1 MTIKLRLMLLIATGL
16 LTALIMSL
24 AGYLGNTR
32 MGTAVQDSELSMTA
46 LRNHMEAD
54 MMHDALR
61 ADVLS
66 AMLVGLGKSTSTKA
80 QVSDSLKEHAEHFR
94 QVLADNLKLPLDNTL
109 KANLEK
115 IKPSLDNYIS
125 TGERIVTLALDDPDA
140 ARGELGTFNA
150 AFSQL
155 EDQMATLSELIE
167 NNTQQASVGTRQSI
181 SVANF
186 TLGVVLIASL
196 ILLLAQGRWVI
207 LSIMGPLQTASRIAD
222 SIAHGNLSE
231 PIVEPVRKDE
241 ASALIR
247 SLATMQRDLRGMID
261 VVRSNAHGVN
271 TTSEQLS
278 HGCHEVAGSSQ
289 QQSAAASAMAAA
301 ASEMTASIEEI
312 TRHAER
318 ALAMANQAETL
329 AKDGGQVIH
338 QVVSDMDGIARSA
351 QQSAQVI
358 RTLDKESEAI
368 YSIIQVIKG
377 IADQTNLL
385 ALNAAIEA
393 ARAGE
398 QGRGF
403 AVVADEVRNLAGRTS
418 ASTQEIASMVGRI
431 QQSTREAVASMEEG
445 VAQVDKGMAVTA
457 DVERSIREILQA
469 TLNTTEMVNDIS
481 RTIGEQSLASNEIAH
496 QVEMI
501 AQMSE
506 SNSRV
511 IGQTASTTDELSSLA
526 GQLSQSVDRFRL
538 YLIDFT
544 HLKSHLVELDIGQG
558 LRTGRGQTCVV
569 RRCARPFAY
578 AAYPIGTTRP
588 AP

>member
-1 MTIKLRLMLLIATGL
+1 MTSMTIKLRLWLLIATGL

-24 AGYLGNTR
+24 AGYLGNGR
-32 MGTAVQDSELSMTA
+32 MADAVQDNEISMTV

-80 QVSDSLKEHAEHFR
+80 EVSSSLKEHAEHFR
-94 QVLADNLKLPLDNTL
+94 QVLEDNLKLPLGDTL
-109 KANLEK
+109 KTSLEK
-115 IKPSLDNYIS
+115 IKPSLDTYINA
-125 TGERIVTLALDDPDA
+125 GERIVALALDNPEA
-140 ARGELGTFNA
+140 ARGELETFNT

-155 EDQMATLSELIE
+155 EGQMATLSELIE
-167 NNTQQASVGTRQSI
+167 NNTQQTSVGTRQTI
-181 SVANF
+181 SNANF

-196 ILLLAQGRWVI
+196 LLLLAQGRWVTR
-207 LSIMGPLQTASRIAD
+207 SIMDPLQAASRIAD
-222 SIAHGNLSE
+222 SIARGNLSE
-231 PIVEPVRKDE
+231 PIVVPQRKDE

-247 SLATMQRDLRGMID
+247 SLSTMQGDLRGMIE

-271 TTSEQLS
+271 GMSEQLS
-278 HGCHEVAGSSQ
+278 QGCHEVAGSSQ
-289 QQSAAASAMAAA
+289 QQSAAASTMAAA

-312 TRHAER
+312 TQHAAR
-318 ALAMANQAETL
+318 ALSMANQAEAL
-329 AKDGGQVIH
+329 SKDGGRVIH
-338 QVVSDMDGIARSA
+338 QVVSDMAGIARSA

-368 YSIIQVIKG
+368 FSIIQVIKG

-403 AVVADEVRNLAGRTS
+403 AVVADEVRSLAGRTS

-431 QQSTREAVASMEEG
+431 QQSTREAVTSMEEG
-445 VAQVDKGMAVTA
+445 VTQVDKGMAVTA
-457 DVERSIREILQA
+457 EVERAIREILQA
-469 TLNTTEMVNDIS
+469 TLNTTELVNDIS
-481 RTIGEQSLASNEIAH
+481 RTISEQSLASNEIAH

-501 AQMSE
+501 ASMSE
-506 SNSRV
+506 RNSQV
-511 IGQTASTTDELSSLA
+511 IGTTASTTDELSALA
-526 GQLSQSVDRFRL
+526 GKLSQSVDRFRL
-538 YLIDFT
+538 
-544 HLKSHLVELDIGQG
+544 
-558 LRTGRGQTCVV
+558 
-569 RRCARPFAY
+569 
-578 AAYPIGTTRP
+578 
-588 AP
+588 

>member
-1 MTIKLRLMLLIATGL
+1 MKRLGSQPAVLARGTTMTIKLRLVLLIATGL

-32 MGTAVQDSELSMTA
+32 MADAVQDNDVSMTV

-66 AMLVGLGKSTSTKA
+66 AMLVGLGKSTSTA
-80 QVSDSLKEHAEHFR
+80 AEVNSSIKEHAEHFR
-94 QVLADNLKLPLDNTL
+94 EVLADNLKLPLDASI
-109 KANLEK
+109 KASLEK
-115 IKPSLDNYIS
+115 IKPSLDTYIS
-125 TGERIVTLALDDPDA
+125 AGERIVALALDNPEA
-140 ARGELGTFNA
+140 ARGELQTFNA

-155 EDQMATLSELIE
+155 EEQMAALSELIE
-167 NNTQQASVGTRQSI
+167 NNTQLTSTGTRQTI
-181 SVANF
+181 SNANW
-186 TLGVVLIASL
+186 TLIIVLGASL
-196 ILLLAQGRWVI
+196 LLLLAQGRWVT
-207 LSIMGPLQTASRIAD
+207 LSIMGPLRTASRIAQ

-231 PIVEPVRKDE
+231 PIAEPKNQDE

-247 SLATMQRDLRGMID
+247 SLATMQRDLRGMIE

-271 TTSEQLS
+271 GMSERLS
-278 HGCHEVAGSSQ
+278 QGCHEVAGSSQ
-289 QQSAAASAMAAA
+289 QQSVAASTMAAA

-312 TRHAER
+312 TRHAQR
-318 ALAMANQAETL
+318 ALDMASQAETL
-329 AKDGGQVIH
+329 AKDGGRVIH

-403 AVVADEVRNLAGRTS
+403 AVVADEVRSLAGRTS
-418 ASTQEIASMVGRI
+418 ASTQEIASMVGSI
-431 QQSTREAVASMEEG
+431 QQNTREAVISMEEG

-457 DVERSIREILQA
+457 EVERAIREILQA
-469 TLNTTEMVNDIS
+469 TLSTTELVNDIS
-481 RTIGEQSLASNEIAH
+481 RTISEQSLASNEIAH
-496 QVEMI
+496 QVERI
-501 AQMSE
+501 AGMSE

-511 IGQTASTTDELSSLA
+511 IGETASTTDELSSLA
-526 GQLSQSVDRFRL
+526 GKLSQSVDRFRL
-538 YLIDFT
+538 
-544 HLKSHLVELDIGQG
+544 
-558 LRTGRGQTCVV
+558 
-569 RRCARPFAY
+569 
-578 AAYPIGTTRP
+578 
-588 AP
+588 

>member
-1 MTIKLRLMLLIATGL
+1 MKRLGSQPAVLARGTTMTIKLRLVLLIATGL

-32 MGTAVQDSELSMTA
+32 MADAVQDNDVSMTV

-66 AMLVGLGKSTSTKA
+66 AMLVGLGKSTSTPA
-80 QVSDSLKEHAEHFR
+80 EVNSSIKEHAEHFR
-94 QVLADNLKLPLDNTL
+94 EVLADNLKLPLDASI
-109 KANLEK
+109 KASLEK
-115 IKPSLDNYIS
+115 IKPSLDTYIS
-125 TGERIVTLALDDPDA
+125 AGERIVALALENPEA
-140 ARGELGTFNA
+140 ARGELQTFNA

-155 EDQMATLSELIE
+155 EDQMAALSELIE
-167 NNTQQASVGTRQSI
+167 NHTQLTSTGTRQTI
-181 SVANF
+181 SNANW
-186 TLGVVLIASL
+186 TLIIVLGASL
-196 ILLLAQGRWVI
+196 LLLLAQGRWVT
-207 LSIMGPLQTASRIAD
+207 LSIMGPLRTASRIAL

-231 PIVEPVRKDE
+231 PIVEPKNQDE

-247 SLATMQRDLRGMID
+247 SLATMQRDLRGMIE

-271 TTSEQLS
+271 GVSERLS
-278 HGCHEVAGSSQ
+278 QGCHEVAGSSQ
-289 QQSAAASAMAAA
+289 QQSVAASTMAAA

-312 TRHAER
+312 TRHAQR
-318 ALAMANQAETL
+318 ALDMASQAETL
-329 AKDGGQVIH
+329 AKDGGRVIH

-403 AVVADEVRNLAGRTS
+403 AVVADEVRSLAGRTS
-418 ASTQEIASMVGRI
+418 ASTQEIASMVGSI
-431 QQSTREAVASMEEG
+431 QQNTRAAVISMEEG

-457 DVERSIREILQA
+457 EVERAIREILQA
-469 TLNTTEMVNDIS
+469 TLSTTELVNDIS
-481 RTIGEQSLASNEIAH
+481 RTISEQSLASNEIAH
-496 QVEMI
+496 QVERI
-501 AQMSE
+501 AGMSE

-511 IGQTASTTDELSSLA
+511 IAGTASTTDELSSLA
-526 GQLSQSVDRFRL
+526 GQLSQSVDRF
-538 YLIDFT
+538 
-544 HLKSHLVELDIGQG
+544 KM
-558 LRTGRGQTCVV
+558 
-569 RRCARPFAY
+569 
-578 AAYPIGTTRP
+578 
-588 AP
+588 

>member
-1 MTIKLRLMLLIATGL
+1 MKRLGSQPAVLARGTTMTIKLRLVLLIATGL

-32 MGTAVQDSELSMTA
+32 MADAVQDNDVSMTV

-66 AMLVGLGKSTSTKA
+66 AMLVGLGKSTSTPA
-80 QVSDSLKEHAEHFR
+80 EVNSSIKEHAEHFR
-94 QVLADNLKLPLDNTL
+94 EVLAENLKLPLDASI
-109 KANLEK
+109 KASLEK
-115 IKPSLDNYIS
+115 IKPSLDTYIS
-125 TGERIVTLALDDPDA
+125 AGERIVALALDNPEA
-140 ARGELGTFNA
+140 ARGELQTFNA

-155 EDQMATLSELIE
+155 EEQLAALSELIE
-167 NNTQQASVGTRQSI
+167 NNTQLTSTGTRQTI
-181 SVANF
+181 SNANL
-186 TLGVVLIASL
+186 TLAIVLGASL
-196 ILLLAQGRWVI
+196 LLLLAQGRWVT
-207 LSIMGPLQTASRIAD
+207 LSIMGPLRTASRIAQ

-231 PIVEPVRKDE
+231 PIVEPKNQDE

-247 SLATMQRDLRGMID
+247 SLATMQRDLRGMIE

-271 TTSEQLS
+271 GMSERLS
-278 HGCHEVAGSSQ
+278 QGCHEVAGSSQ
-289 QQSAAASAMAAA
+289 QQSVAASTMAAA

-312 TRHAER
+312 TRHAQR
-318 ALAMANQAETL
+318 ALDMASQAETL
-329 AKDGGQVIH
+329 AKDGGRVIH

-403 AVVADEVRNLAGRTS
+403 AVVADEVRSLAGRTS
-418 ASTQEIASMVGRI
+418 ASTQEIASMVGSI
-431 QQSTREAVASMEEG
+431 QQNTRAAVISMEEG

-457 DVERSIREILQA
+457 EVERAIREILQA
-469 TLNTTEMVNDIS
+469 TLSTTELVNDIS
-481 RTIGEQSLASNEIAH
+481 RTISEQSLASNEIAH
-496 QVEMI
+496 QVERI
-501 AQMSE
+501 AGMSE

-511 IGQTASTTDELSSLA
+511 IAGTASTTDELSSLA
-526 GQLSQSVDRFRL
+526 GQLSQSVDRF
-538 YLIDFT
+538 
-544 HLKSHLVELDIGQG
+544 KM
-558 LRTGRGQTCVV
+558 
-569 RRCARPFAY
+569 
-578 AAYPIGTTRP
+578 
-588 AP
+588 

>member
-1 MTIKLRLMLLIATGL
+1 MKRLGSQPAVLARGTTMTIKLRLVLLIATGL

-32 MGTAVQDSELSMTA
+32 MADAVQDNDVSMTV

-66 AMLVGLGKSTSTKA
+66 AMLVGLGKSTSTPA
-80 QVSDSLKEHAEHFR
+80 EVNSSIKEHAEHFR
-94 QVLADNLKLPLDNTL
+94 EVLADNLKLPLDASI
-109 KANLEK
+109 KASLEK
-115 IKPSLDNYIS
+115 IKPSLDTYIS
-125 TGERIVTLALDDPDA
+125 AGERIVALALDNPEA
-140 ARGELGTFNA
+140 ARGELQTFNA

-155 EDQMATLSELIE
+155 EEQMAALSELIE
-167 NNTQQASVGTRQSI
+167 NNTQLTSTGTRQTI
-181 SVANF
+181 SNANW
-186 TLGVVLIASL
+186 TLIIVLGASL
-196 ILLLAQGRWVI
+196 LLLLAQGRWVT
-207 LSIMGPLQTASRIAD
+207 LSIMGPLRTASRIAQ

-231 PIVEPVRKDE
+231 PIVEPKNQDE

-247 SLATMQRDLRGMID
+247 SLATMQRDLRGMIE

-271 TTSEQLS
+271 GMSERLS
-278 HGCHEVAGSSQ
+278 QGCHEVAGSSQ
-289 QQSAAASAMAAA
+289 QQSVAASTMAAA

-312 TRHAER
+312 TRHAQR
-318 ALAMANQAETL
+318 ALDMASQAETL
-329 AKDGGQVIH
+329 AKDGGRVIH

-403 AVVADEVRNLAGRTS
+403 AVVADEVRSLAGRTS
-418 ASTQEIASMVGRI
+418 ASTQEIASMVGSI
-431 QQSTREAVASMEEG
+431 QQNTRAAVISMEEG

-457 DVERSIREILQA
+457 EVERAIREILQA
-469 TLNTTEMVNDIS
+469 TLSTTELVNDIS
-481 RTIGEQSLASNEIAH
+481 RTISEQSLASNEIAH
-496 QVEMI
+496 QVERI
-501 AQMSE
+501 AGMSE

-511 IGQTASTTDELSSLA
+511 IAGTASTTDELSSLA
-526 GQLSQSVDRFRL
+526 GQLSQSVDRF
-538 YLIDFT
+538 
-544 HLKSHLVELDIGQG
+544 KM
-558 LRTGRGQTCVV
+558 
-569 RRCARPFAY
+569 
-578 AAYPIGTTRP
+578 
-588 AP
+588 

>member
-1 MTIKLRLMLLIATGL
+1 MTIKLRLVLLIATGL

-32 MGTAVQDSELSMTA
+32 MADAVQDNDVSMTV

-66 AMLVGLGKSTSTKA
+66 AMLVGLGKSTSTPA
-80 QVSDSLKEHAEHFR
+80 EVNSSIKEHAEHFR
-94 QVLADNLKLPLDNTL
+94 EVLANNLKLPLDASI
-109 KANLEK
+109 KASLEK
-115 IKPSLDNYIS
+115 IKPSLDTYIGA
-125 TGERIVTLALDDPDA
+125 GERIVALALDNPEA
-140 ARGELGTFNA
+140 ARGELQTFNA

-155 EDQMATLSELIE
+155 EDQMAALSELIE
-167 NNTQQASVGTRQSI
+167 SHTHLTSTGTRQTI
-181 SVANF
+181 SNANW
-186 TLGVVLIASL
+186 TLIIVLGASL
-196 ILLLAQGRWVI
+196 LLLLAQGRWVT
-207 LSIMGPLQTASRIAD
+207 LSIMGPLRTASRIAQ

-231 PIVEPVRKDE
+231 PIVEPKNQDE

-247 SLATMQRDLRGMID
+247 SLATMQRDLRGMIE

-271 TTSEQLS
+271 GMSERLS
-278 HGCHEVAGSSQ
+278 QGCHEVAGSSQ
-289 QQSAAASAMAAA
+289 QQSVAASTMAAA

-312 TRHAER
+312 TRHAQR
-318 ALAMANQAETL
+318 ALDMASQAETL
-329 AKDGGQVIH
+329 AKDGGRVIH

-403 AVVADEVRNLAGRTS
+403 AVVADEVRSLAGRTS
-418 ASTQEIASMVGRI
+418 ASTQEIASMVGSI
-431 QQSTREAVASMEEG
+431 QQNTRAAVISMEEG

-457 DVERSIREILQA
+457 EVERAIREILQA
-469 TLNTTEMVNDIS
+469 TLSTTELVNDIS
-481 RTIGEQSLASNEIAH
+481 RTISEQSLASNEIAH
-496 QVEMI
+496 QVERI
-501 AQMSE
+501 AGMSE

-511 IGQTASTTDELSSLA
+511 IAGTASTTDELSSLA
-526 GQLSQSVDRFRL
+526 GQLSQSVDRF
-538 YLIDFT
+538 
-544 HLKSHLVELDIGQG
+544 KM
-558 LRTGRGQTCVV
+558 
-569 RRCARPFAY
+569 
-578 AAYPIGTTRP
+578 
-588 AP
+588 

>member
-16 LTALIMSL
+16 VTALIMSL
-24 AGYLGNTR
+24 ASYVGNAR
-32 MGTAVQDSELSMTA
+32 MSHAVQENEVSMTI

-66 AMLVGLGKSTSTKA
+66 AMLVGLGKSTSTPA
-80 QVSDSLKEHAEHFR
+80 EVTSALQAHAEHFR
-94 QVLADNLKLPLDNTL
+94 EVLAENLKLPLGDTL
-109 KANLEK
+109 RGSLEQ
-115 IKPSLDNYIS
+115 IKPSLDTYIS
-125 TGERIVTLALDDPDA
+125 TGERIVALALDNPEA
-140 ARGELGTFNA
+140 AREQLATFNA
-150 AFSQL
+150 AFSRL
-155 EDQMATLSELIE
+155 EDQMACLSELIE
-167 NNTQQASVGTRQSI
+167 SNTQQTSAGTRQTI
-181 SVANF
+181 NNANV
-186 TLGVVLIASL
+186 TLGAVLIASL
-196 ILLLAQGRWVI
+196 LLLLAQGRWVI
-207 LSIMGPLQTASRIAD
+207 LSIMGPLQTASRIAA
-222 SIAHGNLSE
+222 SIAQGNLSE
-231 PIVEPVRKDE
+231 PIVEPARKDE

-247 SLATMQRDLRGMID
+247 SLATMQRDLRGMIE

-271 TTSEQLS
+271 GMSEQLS

-289 QQSAAASAMAAA
+289 QQSAAASTMAAA

-312 TRHAER
+312 TQHAGR

-329 AKDGGQVIH
+329 AKDGGRVIH

-368 YSIIQVIKG
+368 FSIIQVIKG

-403 AVVADEVRNLAGRTS
+403 AVVADEVRSLAGRTS

-431 QQSTREAVASMEEG
+431 QQNTREAVSSMEEG

-457 DVERSIREILQA
+457 EVERAIREILQA
-469 TLNTTEMVNDIS
+469 TLNTTELVNDIS

-501 AQMSE
+501 AGMSE

-511 IGQTASTTDELSSLA
+511 IAATASTTDELSSLA
-526 GQLSQSVDRFRL
+526 GELSQSVDRFRL
-538 YLIDFT
+538 
-544 HLKSHLVELDIGQG
+544 
-558 LRTGRGQTCVV
+558 
-569 RRCARPFAY
+569 
-578 AAYPIGTTRP
+578 
-588 AP
+588 

>member
-1 MTIKLRLMLLIATGL
+1 MTIKLRLVLLIATGL

-32 MGTAVQDSELSMTA
+32 MADAVQDNDVSMTV

-66 AMLVGLGKSTSTKA
+66 AMLVGLGKSTSTPA
-80 QVSDSLKEHAEHFR
+80 EVNSSIKEHAEHFR
-94 QVLADNLKLPLDNTL
+94 EVLAENLKLPLDASI
-109 KANLEK
+109 KASLEK
-115 IKPSLDNYIS
+115 IKPSLDTYIS
-125 TGERIVTLALDDPDA
+125 AGERIVALALENPEA
-140 ARGELGTFNA
+140 ARGELQTFNA

-155 EDQMATLSELIE
+155 EEQMAALSELIE
-167 NNTQQASVGTRQSI
+167 NNTQLTSTGTRQTI
-181 SVANF
+181 SNANW
-186 TLGVVLIASL
+186 TLIIVLGASL
-196 ILLLAQGRWVI
+196 LLLLAQGRWVT
-207 LSIMGPLQTASRIAD
+207 LSIMGPLRTASHIAQ

-231 PIVEPVRKDE
+231 PIVEPKNQDE

-247 SLATMQRDLRGMID
+247 SLATMQRDLRGMIE

-271 TTSEQLS
+271 GMSERLS
-278 HGCHEVAGSSQ
+278 QGCHEVAGSSQ
-289 QQSAAASAMAAA
+289 QQSVAASTMAAA

-312 TRHAER
+312 TRHAQR
-318 ALAMANQAETL
+318 ALDMASQAETL
-329 AKDGGQVIH
+329 AKDGGRVIH

-403 AVVADEVRNLAGRTS
+403 AVVADEVRSLAGRTS
-418 ASTQEIASMVGRI
+418 ASTQEIASMVGSI
-431 QQSTREAVASMEEG
+431 QQNTRAAVISMEEG

-457 DVERSIREILQA
+457 EVERAIREILQA
-469 TLNTTEMVNDIS
+469 TLSTTELVNDIS
-481 RTIGEQSLASNEIAH
+481 RTISEQSLASNEIAH
-496 QVEMI
+496 QVERI
-501 AQMSE
+501 AGMSE

-511 IGQTASTTDELSSLA
+511 IAGTASTTDELSSLA
-526 GQLSQSVDRFRL
+526 GQLSQSVDRF
-538 YLIDFT
+538 
-544 HLKSHLVELDIGQG
+544 KM
-558 LRTGRGQTCVV
+558 
-569 RRCARPFAY
+569 
-578 AAYPIGTTRP
+578 
-588 AP
+588 

>member
-1 MTIKLRLMLLIATGL
+1 LKRLGSQPAVLARGTTMTIKLRLVLLIATGL

-32 MGTAVQDSELSMTA
+32 MADAVQDNDVSMTV

-66 AMLVGLGKSTSTKA
+66 AMLVGLGKSTSTPA
-80 QVSDSLKEHAEHFR
+80 EVNSSIKEHAEHFR
-94 QVLADNLKLPLDNTL
+94 EVLADNLKLPLDASI
-109 KANLEK
+109 KASLEK
-115 IKPSLDNYIS
+115 IKPSLDTYIS
-125 TGERIVTLALDDPDA
+125 AGERIVALALDNPEA
-140 ARGELGTFNA
+140 ARGELQTFNA

-155 EDQMATLSELIE
+155 EEQMAALSELIE
-167 NNTQQASVGTRQSI
+167 NNTQLTSTGTRQTI
-181 SVANF
+181 SNANW
-186 TLGVVLIASL
+186 TLIIVLGASL
-196 ILLLAQGRWVI
+196 LLLLAQGRWVT
-207 LSIMGPLQTASRIAD
+207 LSIMGPLRTASRIAQ

-231 PIVEPVRKDE
+231 PIAEPKNQDE

-247 SLATMQRDLRGMID
+247 SLATMQRDLRGMIE

-271 TTSEQLS
+271 GMSERLS
-278 HGCHEVAGSSQ
+278 QGCHEVAGSSQ
-289 QQSAAASAMAAA
+289 QQSVAASTMAAA

-312 TRHAER
+312 TRHAQR
-318 ALAMANQAETL
+318 ALDMASQAETL
-329 AKDGGQVIH
+329 AKDGGRVIH
-338 QVVSDMDGIARSA
+338 QVVSDMDAIARSA

-403 AVVADEVRNLAGRTS
+403 AVVADEVRSLAGRTS
-418 ASTQEIASMVGRI
+418 ASTQEIASMVGSI
-431 QQSTREAVASMEEG
+431 QQNTREAVISMEEG

-457 DVERSIREILQA
+457 EVERAIREILQA
-469 TLNTTEMVNDIS
+469 TLSTTELVNDIS
-481 RTIGEQSLASNEIAH
+481 RTISEQSLASNEIAH
-496 QVEMI
+496 QVERI
-501 AQMSE
+501 AGMSE

-511 IGQTASTTDELSSLA
+511 IGETASTTDELSSLA
-526 GQLSQSVDRFRL
+526 GKLSQSVDRFRL
-538 YLIDFT
+538 
-544 HLKSHLVELDIGQG
+544 
-558 LRTGRGQTCVV
+558 
-569 RRCARPFAY
+569 
-578 AAYPIGTTRP
+578 
-588 AP
+588 

>member
-1 MTIKLRLMLLIATGL
+1 MKRLGSQPAVLARGTTMTIKLRLVLLIATGL

-32 MGTAVQDSELSMTA
+32 MADAVQDNDVSMTV

-66 AMLVGLGKSTSTKA
+66 AMLVGLGKSTSTPA
-80 QVSDSLKEHAEHFR
+80 EVNSSIKEHAEHFR
-94 QVLADNLKLPLDNTL
+94 EVLADNLKLPLDASI
-109 KANLEK
+109 KASLEK
-115 IKPSLDNYIS
+115 IKPSLDTYIS
-125 TGERIVTLALDDPDA
+125 AGERIVALALENPEA
-140 ARGELGTFNA
+140 ARGELQTFNA

-155 EDQMATLSELIE
+155 EDQMAALSELIE
-167 NNTQQASVGTRQSI
+167 NHTQLTSTGTRQTI
-181 SVANF
+181 SNANW
-186 TLGVVLIASL
+186 TLIIVLGASL
-196 ILLLAQGRWVI
+196 LLLLAQGRWVT
-207 LSIMGPLQTASRIAD
+207 LSIMGPLRTASRIAL

-231 PIVEPVRKDE
+231 PIVEPKNQDE

-247 SLATMQRDLRGMID
+247 SLATMQRDLRGMIE

-271 TTSEQLS
+271 GVSERLS
-278 HGCHEVAGSSQ
+278 QGCHEVAGSSQ
-289 QQSAAASAMAAA
+289 QQSVAASTMAAA

-312 TRHAER
+312 TRHAQR
-318 ALAMANQAETL
+318 ALDMASQAETL
-329 AKDGGQVIH
+329 AKDGGRVIH

-403 AVVADEVRNLAGRTS
+403 AVVADEVRSLAGRTS
-418 ASTQEIASMVGRI
+418 ASTQEIASMVGSI
-431 QQSTREAVASMEEG
+431 QQNTREAVISMEEG
-445 VAQVDKGMAVTA
+445 VTQVDKGMAVTA
-457 DVERSIREILQA
+457 EVERAIREILQA
-469 TLNTTEMVNDIS
+469 TLSTTELVNDIS
-481 RTIGEQSLASNEIAH
+481 RTISEQSLASNEIAH
-496 QVEMI
+496 QVERI
-501 AQMSE
+501 AGMSE

-511 IGQTASTTDELSSLA
+511 IGETASTTDELSSLA
-526 GQLSQSVDRFRL
+526 GKLSQSVDRFRL
-538 YLIDFT
+538 
-544 HLKSHLVELDIGQG
+544 
-558 LRTGRGQTCVV
+558 
-569 RRCARPFAY
+569 
-578 AAYPIGTTRP
+578 
-588 AP
+588 

>member
-1 MTIKLRLMLLIATGL
+1 MSIKLRLLLLIGTGV
-16 LTALIMSL
+16 LTALIMGLVS
-24 AGYLGNTR
+24 YLGNGQ
-32 MGTAVQDSELSMTA
+32 MAQAVQDNDVGMTA

-66 AMLVGLGKSTSTKA
+66 AMLVGLGKSNSSKA
-80 QVSDSLKEHAEHFR
+80 EVRSSIEEHTAHFR
-94 QVLADNLKLPLDNTL
+94 EVLGDNLKLPVNDSL
-109 KANLEK
+109 KSALNQ
-115 IKPSLDNYIS
+115 IKPSLDTYINAA
-125 TGERIVTLALDDPDA
+125 ERIVGLALDNPDA
-140 ARGELGTFNA
+140 AQKELGTFNS

-155 EDQMATLSELIE
+155 EGQMAALSELIE
-167 NNTQQASVGTRQSI
+167 TNTQKTSEGTRQAI
-181 SVANF
+181 SDANIA
-186 TLGVVLIASL
+186 LGTVLIVSL
-196 ILLLAQGRWVI
+196 LLLLAQGRWVI
-207 LSIMGPLQTASRIAD
+207 SSIMGPLRSASRIAD

-231 PIVEPVRKDE
+231 PIIEPDGNDE

-247 SLATMQRDLRGMID
+247 SLATMQRDLRGMIEA
-261 VVRSNAHGVN
+261 VRSNAHGVSGM
-271 TTSEQLS
+271 SEKLS
-278 HGCHEVAGSSQ
+278 DGCHEVAGSSQ
-289 QQSAAASAMAAA
+289 QQSAAASTMAAA

-318 ALAMANQAETL
+318 ALNMANQAETL
-329 AKDGGQVIH
+329 AKDGGRVIH
-338 QVVSDMDGIARSA
+338 QVVNDMDGIARSA

-358 RTLDKESEAI
+358 RTLDKESEGI
-368 YSIIQVIKG
+368 FSIIQVIKG

-403 AVVADEVRNLAGRTS
+403 AVVADEVRSLAGRTS
-418 ASTQEIASMVGRI
+418 ASTQEIASMVSRI
-431 QQSTREAVASMEEG
+431 QQSTREAVTSMEAG

-457 DVERSIREILQA
+457 EVERAIREILDA
-469 TLNTTEMVNDIS
+469 TLNTTQLVNDIT

-501 AQMSE
+501 AGMSE
-506 SNSRV
+506 GNSKV

-538 YLIDFT
+538 
-544 HLKSHLVELDIGQG
+544 
-558 LRTGRGQTCVV
+558 
-569 RRCARPFAY
+569 
-578 AAYPIGTTRP
+578 
-588 AP
+588 

>member
-1 MTIKLRLMLLIATGL
+1 MTIKLRLVLLIATGL

-32 MGTAVQDSELSMTA
+32 MADAVQDNDVSMTV

-66 AMLVGLGKSTSTKA
+66 AMLVGLGKSTSTPA
-80 QVSDSLKEHAEHFR
+80 EVNSSIKEHAEHFR
-94 QVLADNLKLPLDNTL
+94 EVLADNLKLPLDASI
-109 KANLEK
+109 KASLEK
-115 IKPSLDNYIS
+115 IKPSLDTYIS
-125 TGERIVTLALDDPDA
+125 AGERIVALALDNPEA
-140 ARGELGTFNA
+140 ARGELQTFNA

-155 EDQMATLSELIE
+155 EEQMAGLSELIE
-167 NNTQQASVGTRQSI
+167 NNTQLTSTGTRQTI
-181 SVANF
+181 SNANW
-186 TLGVVLIASL
+186 TLIIVLGASL
-196 ILLLAQGRWVI
+196 LLLLAQGRWVT
-207 LSIMGPLQTASRIAD
+207 LSIMGPLRTASHIAQ

-231 PIVEPVRKDE
+231 PIAEPKNQDE

-247 SLATMQRDLRGMID
+247 SLATMQRDLRGMIE

-271 TTSEQLS
+271 GMSERLS
-278 HGCHEVAGSSQ
+278 QGCHEVAGSSQ
-289 QQSAAASAMAAA
+289 QQSVAASTMAAA

-312 TRHAER
+312 TRHAQR
-318 ALAMANQAETL
+318 ALDMASQAETL
-329 AKDGGQVIH
+329 AKDGGRVIH

-403 AVVADEVRNLAGRTS
+403 AVVADEVRSLAGRTS
-418 ASTQEIASMVGRI
+418 ASTQEIASMVGSI
-431 QQSTREAVASMEEG
+431 QQNTRAAVISMEEG

-457 DVERSIREILQA
+457 EVERAIREILQA
-469 TLNTTEMVNDIS
+469 TLSTTELVNDIS
-481 RTIGEQSLASNEIAH
+481 RTISEQSLASNEIAH
-496 QVEMI
+496 QVERI
-501 AQMSE
+501 AGMSE

-511 IGQTASTTDELSSLA
+511 IGETASTTDELSSLA
-526 GQLSQSVDRFRL
+526 GKLSQSVDRFRL
-538 YLIDFT
+538 
-544 HLKSHLVELDIGQG
+544 
-558 LRTGRGQTCVV
+558 
-569 RRCARPFAY
+569 
-578 AAYPIGTTRP
+578 
-588 AP
+588 

>member
-1 MTIKLRLMLLIATGL
+1 MTIKLRLVLLIATGL

-32 MGTAVQDSELSMTA
+32 MADAVQDNDVSMMV

-66 AMLVGLGKSTSTKA
+66 AMLVGLGKSTSTPA
-80 QVSDSLKEHAEHFR
+80 EVNSSIKEHAEHFR
-94 QVLADNLKLPLDNTL
+94 EVLAENLKLPLDASI
-109 KANLEK
+109 KASLEK
-115 IKPSLDNYIS
+115 IKPSLDTYIS
-125 TGERIVTLALDDPDA
+125 AGERIVALALDNPEA
-140 ARGELGTFNA
+140 ARGELQTFNA

-155 EDQMATLSELIE
+155 EEQMAALSELIE
-167 NNTQQASVGTRQSI
+167 NNTQLTSTGTRQTI
-181 SVANF
+181 SNANW
-186 TLGVVLIASL
+186 TLAIVLGASL
-196 ILLLAQGRWVI
+196 LLLLAQGRWVT
-207 LSIMGPLQTASRIAD
+207 LSIMGPLRTASRIAQ

-231 PIVEPVRKDE
+231 PIAEPKNQDE

-247 SLATMQRDLRGMID
+247 SLATMQRDLRGMIE

-271 TTSEQLS
+271 GMSERLS
-278 HGCHEVAGSSQ
+278 QGCHEVAGSSQ
-289 QQSAAASAMAAA
+289 QQSVAASTMAAA

-312 TRHAER
+312 TRHAQR
-318 ALAMANQAETL
+318 ALDMASQAETL
-329 AKDGGQVIH
+329 AKDGGRVIH

-403 AVVADEVRNLAGRTS
+403 AVVADEVRSLAGRTS
-418 ASTQEIASMVGRI
+418 ASTQEIASMVGSI
-431 QQSTREAVASMEEG
+431 QQNTRAAVISMEEG

-457 DVERSIREILQA
+457 EVERAIREILQA
-469 TLNTTEMVNDIS
+469 TLSTTELVNDIS
-481 RTIGEQSLASNEIAH
+481 RTISEQSLASNEIAH
-496 QVEMI
+496 QVERI
-501 AQMSE
+501 AGMSE

-511 IGQTASTTDELSSLA
+511 IGETASTTDELSSLA
-526 GQLSQSVDRFRL
+526 GELSQSVDRFRL
-538 YLIDFT
+538 
-544 HLKSHLVELDIGQG
+544 
-558 LRTGRGQTCVV
+558 
-569 RRCARPFAY
+569 
-578 AAYPIGTTRP
+578 
-588 AP
+588 

>member
-1 MTIKLRLMLLIATGL
+1 MKRLGSQPAVLARGTTMTIKLRLVLLIATGL

-32 MGTAVQDSELSMTA
+32 MADAVQDNDVSMTV

-66 AMLVGLGKSTSTKA
+66 AMLVGLGKSTSTPA
-80 QVSDSLKEHAEHFR
+80 EVNSSIKEHAEHFR
-94 QVLADNLKLPLDNTL
+94 EVLADNLKLPLDASI
-109 KANLEK
+109 KASLEK
-115 IKPSLDNYIS
+115 IKPSLDTYIS
-125 TGERIVTLALDDPDA
+125 AGERIVALALENPEA
-140 ARGELGTFNA
+140 ARGELQTFNA

-155 EDQMATLSELIE
+155 EEQMAALSELIE
-167 NNTQQASVGTRQSI
+167 NNTQLTSTGTRQTI
-181 SVANF
+181 SNANW
-186 TLGVVLIASL
+186 TLIIVLGASL
-196 ILLLAQGRWVI
+196 LLLLAQGRWVT
-207 LSIMGPLQTASRIAD
+207 LSIMGPLRTASRIAQ

-231 PIVEPVRKDE
+231 PIAEPKNQDE

-247 SLATMQRDLRGMID
+247 SLATMQRDLRGMIE

-271 TTSEQLS
+271 GMSERLS
-278 HGCHEVAGSSQ
+278 QGCHEVAGSSQ
-289 QQSAAASAMAAA
+289 QQSVAASTMAAA

-312 TRHAER
+312 TRHAQR
-318 ALAMANQAETL
+318 ALDMASQAETL
-329 AKDGGQVIH
+329 AKDGGRVIH

-403 AVVADEVRNLAGRTS
+403 AVVADEVRSLAGRTS
-418 ASTQEIASMVGRI
+418 ASTQEIASMVGSI
-431 QQSTREAVASMEEG
+431 QQNTREAVISMEEG

-457 DVERSIREILQA
+457 EVERAIREILQA
-469 TLNTTEMVNDIS
+469 TLSTTELVNDIS
-481 RTIGEQSLASNEIAH
+481 RTISEQSLASNEIAH
-496 QVEMI
+496 QVERI
-501 AQMSE
+501 AGMSE
-506 SNSRV
+506 RNSRV
-511 IGQTASTTDELSSLA
+511 IGETASTTDELSSLA
-526 GQLSQSVDRFRL
+526 GKLSQSVDRFRL
-538 YLIDFT
+538 
-544 HLKSHLVELDIGQG
+544 
-558 LRTGRGQTCVV
+558 
-569 RRCARPFAY
+569 
-578 AAYPIGTTRP
+578 
-588 AP
+588 

>member
-1 MTIKLRLMLLIATGL
+1 MTIKLRLVLLIATGL

-32 MGTAVQDSELSMTA
+32 MADAVQDNDVSMTV

-66 AMLVGLGKSTSTKA
+66 AMLVGLGKSTSTPA
-80 QVSDSLKEHAEHFR
+80 EVNSSIKEHAEHFR
-94 QVLADNLKLPLDNTL
+94 EVLAENLKLPLDASI
-109 KANLEK
+109 KASLEK
-115 IKPSLDNYIS
+115 IKPSLDTYIS
-125 TGERIVTLALDDPDA
+125 AGERIVALALDNPEA
-140 ARGELGTFNA
+140 ARGELQTFNA

-155 EDQMATLSELIE
+155 EEQMAALSELIE
-167 NNTQQASVGTRQSI
+167 NNTQLTSTGTRQTI
-181 SVANF
+181 SNANL
-186 TLGVVLIASL
+186 TLAIVLGASL
-196 ILLLAQGRWVI
+196 LLLLAQGRWVT
-207 LSIMGPLQTASRIAD
+207 LSIMGPLRTASRIAQ

-231 PIVEPVRKDE
+231 PIVEPKNQDE

-247 SLATMQRDLRGMID
+247 SLATMQRDLRGMIE

-271 TTSEQLS
+271 GMSERLS
-278 HGCHEVAGSSQ
+278 QGCHEVAGSSQ
-289 QQSAAASAMAAA
+289 QQSVAASTMAAA

-312 TRHAER
+312 TRHAQR
-318 ALAMANQAETL
+318 ALDMASQAETL
-329 AKDGGQVIH
+329 AKDGGRVIH

-403 AVVADEVRNLAGRTS
+403 AVVADEVRSLAGRTS
-418 ASTQEIASMVGRI
+418 ASTQEIASMVGSI
-431 QQSTREAVASMEEG
+431 QQNTRAAVISMEEG

-457 DVERSIREILQA
+457 EVERAIREILQA
-469 TLNTTEMVNDIS
+469 TLSTTELVNDIS
-481 RTIGEQSLASNEIAH
+481 RTISEQSLASNEIAH
-496 QVEMI
+496 QVERI
-501 AQMSE
+501 AGMSE

-511 IGQTASTTDELSSLA
+511 IAGTASTTDELSSLA
-526 GQLSQSVDRFRL
+526 GQLSQSVDRF
-538 YLIDFT
+538 
-544 HLKSHLVELDIGQG
+544 KM
-558 LRTGRGQTCVV
+558 
-569 RRCARPFAY
+569 
-578 AAYPIGTTRP
+578 
-588 AP
+588 